1 MTSSEAIAAI
11 KQELFSLK
19 MERKNSVRTSK
30 LKKIVNLLLNVETF
44 YLLAEKGTSL
54 EDWEQGNFLP
64 DTSDKTLIVFLDEDD
79 ITVYANKNGFSGGQT
94 ALYGCVPVS
103 PLLGIIQM
111 FLEQG
116 AITTIRLYPRMPL
129 VVDIPASLL
138 AASAPDAQEAQQEQE
153 EQEESVES
161 EAPFEQ
167 PQQMSSVIGEVADL
181 LPEDVATQESSII
194 PESSQDDAAVS
205 PFTDVTELPVTPKV
219 PPPQELPN
227 AYVDDNIQQQKESAL
242 LDVSSY
248 QEPETTA
255 PIFAT
260 EPKDPVLSSL
270 VKEIKSC
277 LDMTENRLRKQVDP
291 GLVYNNVHSLIGKLL
306 FANPRVDIYKLE
318 NTLGLPGGFLALYI
332 KDKVSSSIS
341 KEKLVA
347 LLNYY
352 GLAAYTYQFKKYC
365 NDLRTE
371 LRDSKF
377 IDVCDIRAA
386 SVHTKETFELLEL
399 NRGTTEDGF
408 YVYGARFQSTFRVV
422 DLIVS
427 TPLGLVIGKH
437 YELFNLPPLSENS
450 QNIPE
455 SRTLEDLSPAF
466 PRERS
471 VEEVLMDSVISYFKK
486 EESVT
491 VKEAKKRYAVLDRHP
506 DIQMEFA
513 KFTQTGR
520 PGKIKVREYSA
531 NYLIQTLHFTPYEAY
546 VKLCELRDKPTDT
559 LQFLKYRERDPQY
572 RKKKNNGTA

>member
-44 YLLAEKGTSL
+44 YLLAERGTSL

-79 ITVYANKNGFSGGQT
+79 ITVYATKNGFSGGQT

-129 VVDIPASLL
+129 VVDIPAPLL
-138 AASAPDAQEAQQEQE
+138 V
-153 EQEESVES
+153 ESVPEEPEEPKELVEPNAS
-161 EAPFEQ
+161 SDQ
-167 PQQMSSVIGEVADL
+167 PQQPSSVIGEVADL
-181 LPEDVATQESSII
+181 LPEEGVVQGPSVQESSSNNTM
-194 PESSQDDAAVS
+194 EF
-205 PFTDVTELPVTPKV
+205 PFTDAPKSPAEAAVLPA
-219 PPPQELPN
+219 QEIPGV
-227 AYVDDNIQQQKESAL
+227 YIPDNMPHQEEPVAEK
-242 LDVSSY
+242 VSSY
-248 QEPETTA
+248 QEPETTV

-408 YVYGARFQSTFRVV
+408 YVYGTRFQSTFRVV